1 MLPKSSQTEPNMVIL
16 ALSWPILGPTCCQ
29 LGPSW
34 LHLGPIF
41 APTSPKISTK
51 SRQESQ
57 EAPPDTPRPPRGS
70 PKGSRTA
77 LGLKCSWFWGRFWT
91 YFFRFFLQ
99 SLLLFFMASLPE
111 VRHGG
116 GLSRAAQW
124 IVYLCVHVCVYKKYI
139 YIYIYMHM

>member
-1 MLPKSSQTEPNMVIL
+1 MKNAPRTLPKAPKLSPTWSSWRYHGPSWAQL
-16 ALSWPILGPTCCQ
+16 AANLAHLVPILGP
-29 LGPSW
+29 S
-34 LHLGPIF
+34 
-41 APTSPKISTK
+41 SPKISTK

-77 LGLKCSWFWGRFWT
+77 LGLKFSWFWGRFWT

-99 SLLLFFMASLPE
+99 SLLLFFMASLPQ

-116 GLSRAAQW
+116 GLARAAHW
-124 IVYLCVHVCVYKKYI
+124 IISYYYSF
-139 YIYIYMHM
+139 